1 MPTARVVSCKPAAKY
16 DDRSVEFE
24 GRMKGSV
31 GQALEM
37 KFSLYSKAPKKRRFS
52 RAKLP
57 GLDQWQRA
65 GDPKATVFR
74 FRQVVRSL
82 QSPALYRAVIR
93 FRWIDSNGKT
103 VRKVNRTTSV
113 CKMNAPAPDLRVEGI
128 DVSGPAADGSSTYFV
143 FISNKGAGE
152 ARNVRLWVRRPD
164 TLFGTETIPAI
175 EPGGSQIVSFVGM
188 PCKRWVEAEIDPMNE
203 AGDSN
208 RSNNVLRK
216 DCV

>member
-24 GRMKGSV
+24 GRMKGGA

-37 KFSLYSKAPKKRRFS
+37 KFSLYSKAPKERRFS

-65 GDPKATVFR
+65 GDPNATVFR
-74 FRQVVRSL
+74 YRQVVRSL

-128 DVSGPAADGSSTYFV
+128 DVAGPAADGSSTYFV
-143 FISNKGAGE
+143 FISNKGRGE

-164 TLFGTETIPAI
+164 TLFGTETIPTI

-188 PCKRWVEAEIDPMNE
+188 PCMRWVEAEIDPMNE

-216 DCV
+216 DCA